1 MLQRIFDIIIV
12 ILILPLVG
20 PFVLIIS
27 LTNLFFLGKP
37 IFFIQKR
44 SGLNGKQIMIT
55 KFRTMKYFNQKEKS
69 ISRYGLFLRK
79 TKLDELPQ
87 ILNIIK
93 GDLTLVGPR
102 PLYTEYNKLYSKKH
116 KLRLLL
122 KPGITGWAQVNEF
135 DNISWK
141 EKFDLDV
148 WYYHNKTIFIDLL
161 IILKTLIKIIKSFF
175 TKSQFASKMN
185 KFRGYK
191 YDK

>member
-12 ILILPLVG
+12 ILILPLLG
-20 PFVLIIS
+20 PFILIIS

-44 SGLNGKQIMIT
+44 SCLNGKQIMII

-135 DNISWK
+135 NNISWK

-175 TKSQFASKMN
+175 IKNQFSSKMS
-185 KFRGYK
+185 KFKGYK
-191 YDK
+191 YD